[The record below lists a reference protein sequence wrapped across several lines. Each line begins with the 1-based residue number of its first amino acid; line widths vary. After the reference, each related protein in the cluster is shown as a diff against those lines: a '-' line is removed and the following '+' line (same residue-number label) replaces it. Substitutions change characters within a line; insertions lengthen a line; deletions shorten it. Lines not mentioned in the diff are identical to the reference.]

1 MALGVEDMR
10 AGRVVL
16 KATLLTVGTLGFTFC
31 LTLLFQSM
39 RSVMDVGGF
48 CASGG
53 PYEIRT
59 ECPQNVGWIIPV
71 SIFGALLF
79 VGISVVAAFSQGGP
93 RPYAFAWSALFL
105 ALGWNFLEYGFDPP
119 DGGTSASWLVCG
131 VIFVIMG
138 GVPLALLFWKSA
150 ARWSLWGP
158 RDEPPL
164 REPDWSHLTPASG
177 GGSMQSAAGR
187 LVPPRPPAPAPVPTA
202 TTVDDAQPSG
212 DKVARLER
220 LAELH
225 DRGALDEKEYEIAK
239 NAILHDEVEP

>member
-16 KATLLTVGTLGFTFC
+16 KATLLTVGTVGFTFC
-31 LTLLFQSM
+31 LTLLFLSM

-59 ECPQNVGWIIPV
+59 ACPQSVAWVIPV
-71 SIFGALLF
+71 SIFGALLSLG
-79 VGISVVAAFSQGGP
+79 VGAVGVFSQGGP

-119 DGGTSASWLVCG
+119 GGGTSPGWLVCG
-131 VIFVIMG
+131 VVFAVMG
-138 GVPLALLFWKSA
+138 GIPLLLLLWKSA

-158 RDEPPL
+158 RVEEPE
-164 REPDWSHLTPASG
+164 REEGWYHLTPA
-177 GGSMQSAAGR
+177 GGSGSTPSAAGG
-187 LVPPRPPAPAPVPTA
+187 LVPQQPPAPTST
-202 TTVDDAQPSG
+202 TTVDDAEPAEPSG
-212 DKVARLER
+212 DMVERLER
-220 LAELH
+220 LAQLR

-239 NAILHDEVEP
+239 NAVLHDEVGP

>member
-16 KATLLTVGTLGFTFC
+16 KATLLTIGTLGFTFC
-31 LTLLFQSM
+31 LTLLFLSM

-59 ECPQNVGWIIPV
+59 ACPQNVGWLIPV

-105 ALGWNFLEYGFDPP
+105 ALGWNFLQYGFDPP

-131 VIFVIMG
+131 VDLRHHG
-138 GVPLALLFWKSA
+138 WPA
-150 ARWSLWGP
+150 ARVAALEVGRAMESLGAT
-158 RDEPPL
+158 R
-164 REPDWSHLTPASG
+164 R
-177 GGSMQSAAGR
+177 AALARAGLVSPHAGKRHRIHAERRGR
-187 LVPPRPPAPAPVPTA
+187 ARAPATSDTRA
-202 TTVDDAQPSG
+202 RARADGDDG
-212 DKVARLER
+212 
-220 LAELH
+220 
-225 DRGALDEKEYEIAK
+225 
-239 NAILHDEVEP
+239 